1 MPAKVNVTQA
11 LAEAEASVAAAIVAR
26 DEEEKKQ
33 AEKRE
38 RERAEREAEAL
49 SLDTC
54 FEEVVKA
61 GPRVCMMAYVTC
73 TYEEGTDFGQFYVAH
88 FDPESGKV
96 RPELTAHAEKLV
108 SGPLSPPA
116 QNSSTTAATRTACL
130 HPTGTSSSAA
140 PSHAFVYS
148 GGYKE
153 ETRLKHHLPAMLYCN
168 VPTICDV
175 SGVPLP
181 SDHAGSMTPTDGSN
195 GVEVKLRPRFG
206 YKSFADPKL
215 WMDTPAWVGN
225 AKAATSIIEAVKTIP
240 TIIQI
245 SFAKNLDSIKIG
257 FDILRELASNPT
269 TNPDVVRDALL
280 RLIAEFAAVPK
291 RKQLGSNNNR
301 SSKFFQPFFTNH
313 LFLGL
318 PEIYQKQL
326 RAMVPALK
334 AKTSYEEFE

>member
-1 MPAKVNVTQA
+1 MKR
-11 LAEAEASVAAAIVAR
+11 AR
-26 DEEEKKQ
+26 I
-33 AEKRE
+33 
-38 RERAEREAEAL
+38 
-49 SLDTC
+49 
-54 FEEVVKA
+54 
-61 GPRVCMMAYVTC
+61 
-73 TYEEGTDFGQFYVAH
+73 FY
-88 FDPESGKV
+88 
-96 RPELTAHAEKLV
+96 
-108 SGPLSPPA
+108 SPP
-116 QNSSTTAATRTACL
+116 TRR
-130 HPTGTSSSAA
+130 SWSQ
-140 PSHAFVYS
+140 V
-148 GGYKE
+148 
-153 ETRLKHHLPAMLYCN
+153 LY
-168 VPTICDV
+168 
-175 SGVPLP
+175 
-181 SDHAGSMTPTDGSN
+181 
-195 GVEVKLRPRFG
+195 LRPTQVSQRKIPPPPPAPRAFT
-206 YKSFADPKL
+206 DPKL